1 MSAVLAPKWAGE
13 ELDLDYRILAP
24 NHPAVRSRHRA
35 PLLRVVPNLN
45 TETTNVSVIPWWGIT
60 LRLGL
65 FVLALVAAVALGALV
80 GIGLDPSFGLTPVDY
95 FSHTVLPGD
104 SLWSLAAAN
113 VTGVPTEAAVAQM
126 MKINHLDAASVLQT
140 GQQLLIPIY

>member
-1 MSAVLAPKWAGE
+1 MSAVLAPKWTGE

-24 NHPAVRSRHRA
+24 NHPTVRAKRRV
-35 PLLRVVPNLN
+35 PRLRVVPNPGV
-45 TETTNVSVIPWWGIT
+45 ETASVSTVSWWGIAG
-60 LRLGL
+60 RVGL
-65 FVLALVAAVALGALV
+65 FILALVAAVALGALV